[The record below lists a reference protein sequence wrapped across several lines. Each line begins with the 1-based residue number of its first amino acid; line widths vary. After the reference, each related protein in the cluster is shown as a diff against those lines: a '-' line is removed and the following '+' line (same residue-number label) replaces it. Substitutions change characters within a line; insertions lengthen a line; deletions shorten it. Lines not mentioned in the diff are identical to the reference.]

1 MKAPSRATS
10 DRQRRDALHPRNR
23 HQGHY
28 DFKRLVRA
36 CKPLEAFLIRT
47 PAGTTSIDF
56 TDPSAVR
63 LLNRA
68 LLAADYGIAQ
78 WELPEGYLCPPIPGR
93 ADYVHALADLLAES
107 CGGTIP
113 RGPEVRLLDIGTGAS
128 AIYPLVAHA
137 EYGWHVVG
145 SDIDA
150 TALRAA
156 EANLHANRLE
166 AAIELRRQ
174 ASSTVIFEGVVRP
187 GERFDATLCNP
198 PFHTSA
204 AEAARGSAR
213 KWRNLGRG
221 GNARRPALN
230 FGGQSNELWCK
241 GGEVAFVGRMIEES
255 VAKRDQML
263 WFTSLVATSDHLRD
277 LRARLSRAGAV
288 DVREVPMAQGA
299 KQSRFL
305 AWTFHDT
312 QRRAAWHVATGTVL

>member
-1 MKAPSRATS
+1 MGSRSTD
-10 DRQRRDALHPRNR
+10 DRERRDALHPRNR
-23 HQGHY
+23 HQGRY

-36 CKPLEAFLIRT
+36 CKPLEAFLIRM

-56 TDPSAVR
+56 SDPRAVR

-107 CGGTIP
+107 RSGTIP
-113 RGPEVRLLDIGTGAS
+113 RGPGVRLLDIGTGAS

-137 EYGWHVVG
+137 EYGWHVLG

-156 EANLHANRLE
+156 ETNVHANRLD

-174 ASSTVIFEGVVRP
+174 ASHTAIFEGVVRA

-198 PFHTSA
+198 PFHASA
-204 AEAARGSAR
+204 ADAARGSAR

-221 GNARRPALN
+221 GSARRPALN

-241 GGEVAFVGRMIEES
+241 GGEVAFVGRMIDES
-255 VAKRDQML
+255 VAKRDQVL

-277 LRARLSRAGAV
+277 LRARLARTGAV
-288 DVREVPMAQGA
+288 DVREIPMSQGA

-305 AWTFHDT
+305 AWTFHAAA
-312 QRRAAWHVATGTVL
+312 QRMAWGD